1 MKIALINGSPK
12 RTNSASGVI
21 VSQLKGWLEKKGPSL
36 CDLHF
41 CTPHPQKE
49 QLQAAA
55 ESDVLLFA
63 FPLYVDGLPSHMV
76 SALLDLEP
84 LIREQKKKRM
94 VYAVLN
100 CGFYEGCQNA
110 PAIRMMENWCRRND
124 LDWGYG
130 IGAGGGGMLSALAD
144 IPAGRGPAASL
155 GKALSRLAEDSA
167 VQKSGETVYVQMDFP
182 RFAYKA
188 AAEFGW
194 RQAVKKNGM
203 KAKDIL
209 KQWL

>member
-1 MKIALINGSPK
+1 
-12 RTNSASGVI
+12 
-21 VSQLKGWLEKKGPSL
+21 
-36 CDLHF
+36 
-41 CTPHPQKE
+41 
-49 QLQAAA
+49 
-55 ESDVLLFA
+55 
-63 FPLYVDGLPSHMV
+63 
-76 SALLDLEP
+76 
-84 LIREQKKKRM
+84 
-94 VYAVLN
+94 
-100 CGFYEGCQNA
+100 
-110 PAIRMMENWCRRND
+110 MENWCRRND

-188 AAEFGW
+188 AAESGW

>member
-63 FPLYVDGLPSHMV
+63 FPLYVDGIPSHMV

-84 LIREQKKKRM
+84 FIREQKKNGWFM
-94 VYAVLN
+94 PSLTAV
-100 CGFYEGCQNA
+100 F
-110 PAIRMMENWCRRND
+110 M
-124 LDWGYG
+124 
-130 IGAGGGGMLSALAD
+130 
-144 IPAGRGPAASL
+144 
-155 GKALSRLAEDSA
+155 
-167 VQKSGETVYVQMDFP
+167 
-182 RFAYKA
+182 KA
-188 AAEFGW
+188 ARMLRLSG
-194 RQAVKKNGM
+194 
-203 KAKDIL
+203 
-209 KQWL
+209 